1 MKSKKPDKNEKVNV
15 NQNEEWYEHRHL
27 WKQNETKKQ
36 IKKKKHNLGK
46 NTTNTTAAS
55 AVVVADLIF
64 SKAGVNV

>member
-1 MKSKKPDKNEKVNV
+1 MNIVIFENKM
-15 NQNEEWYEHRHL
+15 
-27 WKQNETKKQ
+27 KQNEQ